1 MEIYILGPAPVAFI
15 IVLDIVVFTLL
26 FTVLKIRYKIDIK
39 SAEFKVL
46 TFYIIG
52 VASIVLIVAIVMGL
66 FNSEFVLIFILV
78 PPVVIFLVYSLIFI
92 LKVIRNQEASLK
104 SIIKNA
110 ESVAINIANI
120 ATELSASSSEVN
132 AASEEIAMTAQEVAE
147 DSKEI
152 MTSAGSIKEVMTIIT
167 SISEQTNL
175 LALNASIEAGRA
187 GEHGRGFSVVAEE
200 VRKLAEESKDSV
212 KRTGGRIGQIVDK
225 IEATTAGM
233 ESISSSTEEQTSS
246 MQEISATAKKLE
258 SLADDLKNSLVK
270 KI

>member
-1 MEIYILGPAPVAFI
+1 MDIYILGPASV
-15 IVLDIVVFTLL
+15 
-26 FTVLKIRYKIDIK
+26 
-39 SAEFKVL
+39 EFL
-46 TFYIIG
+46 
-52 VASIVLIVAIVMGL
+52 IVLIILVFATLFVVLKFRYKLDLKSVELKVVLFYILGVEGIVLIAVIVMGV
-66 FNSEFVLIFILV
+66 FNSELVLIFILV
-78 PPVVIFLVYSLIFI
+78 PPVVIGLIYSLIYI

-132 AASEEIAMTAQEVAE
+132 AASEEISMTAQEVAE

-152 MTSAGSIKEVMTIIT
+152 MTSADFIKEIMTIMT

-200 VRKLAEESKDSV
+200 VRKLAEESKNSV
-212 KRTGGRIGQIVDK
+212 KRTGSRIGQIIDK
-225 IEATTAGM
+225 IESTTAGM

-258 SLADDLKNSLVK
+258 SLADELKNSLIK